1 MERIARMT
9 ALLCLTGFFALAGVG
24 CSGGGRTAVIGFGNH
39 GNSLGAGELGE
50 EVAEALA
57 DSEATPRVTDK
68 MIADIFGAI
77 LKGAEEGNPEAALIV
92 LKVAEEQREAED
104 G

>member
-1 MERIARMT
+1 MQHEFGRFTCCSQEAIASPLSTDHPFGR
-9 ALLCLTGFFALAGVG
+9 CIQLAA
-24 CSGGGRTAVIGFGNH
+24 RWTH
-39 GNSLGAGELGE
+39 SL
-50 EVAEALA
+50 AEN
-57 DSEATPRVTDK
+57 EATPTVTDK

-77 LKGAEEGNPEAALIV
+77 LKGAREGNPEAALIV